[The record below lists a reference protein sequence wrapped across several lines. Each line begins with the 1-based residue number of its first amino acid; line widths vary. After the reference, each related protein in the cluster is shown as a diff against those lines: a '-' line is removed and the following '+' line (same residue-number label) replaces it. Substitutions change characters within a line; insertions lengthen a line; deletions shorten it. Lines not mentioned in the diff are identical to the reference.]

1 MYVTQTLTQ
10 FELGADS
17 ILPLPMKLCLCLN
30 VSYIQA
36 LWIKQDTKPV
46 WCKYFLGWCL
56 FCWRKL
62 YFWEILHGTVDSRKY
77 GWVRDTVWEWGQME
91 LTYCFLCSCCTPCG
105 AKNQT
110 RKKKYFSFLNTD
122 LFQVSL
128 WFPLNNDS
136 NMANALGRRCS
147 IPVYKG
153 EMEMERAQVVRELA
167 LGNCVL

>member
-1 MYVTQTLTQ
+1 
-10 FELGADS
+10 
-17 ILPLPMKLCLCLN
+17 MK
-30 VSYIQA
+30 V
-36 LWIKQDTKPV
+36 
-46 WCKYFLGWCL
+46 
-56 FCWRKL
+56 

-91 LTYCFLCSCCTPCG
+91 LTYCFLCSCCTSCG

-147 IPVYKG
+147 IPVYKR

-167 LGNCVL
+167 LGNCVLWLVFGCMCAIWLQILQISCFPSSWSFCLHVIYLYISISIYLYVYICIFAKNEII